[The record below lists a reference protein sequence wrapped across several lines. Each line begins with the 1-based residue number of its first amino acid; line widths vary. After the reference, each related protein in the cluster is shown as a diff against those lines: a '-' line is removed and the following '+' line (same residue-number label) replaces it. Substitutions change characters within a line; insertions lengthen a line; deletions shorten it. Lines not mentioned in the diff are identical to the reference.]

1 MSVCLFMAFSSYA
14 LSELVSFPAPL
25 GTRLWVDLIENSCSN
40 VLATLADCHIHFNSL
55 PLDELL
61 VNRRDGLSLVY
72 TYSTYGWHWCIYIS
86 RFGDF
91 VSTTTITATTTEL
104 TFLHAHGV
112 VNAKLVNACT
122 CLYLS
127 LTNSQVCFLPW
138 DFFVRTKFTGCNWHM
153 PSCAY
158 FRSNIIHIL
167 CGGKS
172 WNLSWG
178 EL

>member
-1 MSVCLFMAFSSYA
+1 M
-14 LSELVSFPAPL
+14 
-25 GTRLWVDLIENSCSN
+25 
-40 VLATLADCHIHFNSL
+40 
-55 PLDELL
+55 
-61 VNRRDGLSLVY
+61 Y
-72 TYSTYGWHWCIYIS
+72 TYSTYNWHSCIYIS

-138 DFFVRTKFTGCNWHM
+138 DFFVCTKFTGCNWHM

-167 CGGKS
+167 RGGNPETYPNGDNRQS
-172 WNLSWG
+172 CACIEIHYILSTEWLMLWHSVCRWYWPLHISKG
-178 EL
+178 TIKYSVIASGHCI